1 MASSGVTIE
10 SRRSPR
16 GIVRYVS
23 ASAVAAVAL
32 AVGAGGVEAQ
42 GDRDCGARAS
52 LQVVVV
58 DDTGAL
64 TIPGATVVLRWT
76 DSDAVRRPVRQEV
89 RADGRLSLCAPR
101 DARQATLWAELGDAS
116 SEEAV
121 VAIEPGVSHDVE
133 LRLRLASERTG
144 RIIGQVWDA
153 LSEDPVAV
161 ASVSVV
167 GRAEEVQTNRRGR
180 FILSGVPVGEYGLTV
195 RRLGYAPLTH
205 PVTVS
210 RGVTTEVDVGLVPDP
225 VEMEPLVATATR
237 VRRLEVQGF
246 YERKYWGELVSGGTF
261 FTATDIE
268 RRNPTLISHMIAD
281 APGIFLGN
289 CGMRHNNCQLLNSRI
304 SSGFSDDG
312 CPLNVYI
319 DGILIRGPS
328 GRSTGKP
335 DHYVKPVEIAGVEV
349 YRGAASLPGEFSG
362 SDARCGVVAI
372 WTK

>member
-1 MASSGVTIE
+1 MGDIFAVLFRGLP
-10 SRRSPR
+10 RRI
-16 GIVRYVS
+16 IVRCLS
-23 ASAVAAVAL
+23 AWVVAAAVL
-32 AVGAGGVEAQ
+32 AVGTGGVEAQ
-42 GDRDCGARAS
+42 GDHDCGTRAS

-76 DSDAVRRPVRQEV
+76 DSDAARRPVRQEV
-89 RADGRLSLCAPR
+89 RADGRRSLCAPR
-101 DARQATLWAELGDAS
+101 DARQATLWAEFGDAS

-121 VAIEPGVSHDVE
+121 VAIQPGVSHDVE

-153 LSEDPVAV
+153 LTEDPVAV

-180 FILSGVPVGEYGLTV
+180 FILSGVPVGEHGLTV
-195 RRLGYAPLTH
+195 RHLGYAPLTH

-210 RGVTTEVDVGLVPDP
+210 RGVTTEVDVGMVPDP

-237 VRRLEVQGF
+237 LRRLEVQGF

-261 FTATDIE
+261 FTAVDIE
-268 RRNPTLISHMIAD
+268 RRNPTIISHMIAD
-281 APGIFLGN
+281 APGVFLGN
-289 CGMRHNNCQLLNSRI
+289 CGMRHNNCQLLSSRI
-304 SSGFSDDG
+304 SNGFSDDG

-319 DGILIRGPS
+319 DGILLRDPNGRPS
-328 GRSTGKP
+328 GRP
-335 DHYVKPVEIAGVEV
+335 DYYVKPVEIAGVEV